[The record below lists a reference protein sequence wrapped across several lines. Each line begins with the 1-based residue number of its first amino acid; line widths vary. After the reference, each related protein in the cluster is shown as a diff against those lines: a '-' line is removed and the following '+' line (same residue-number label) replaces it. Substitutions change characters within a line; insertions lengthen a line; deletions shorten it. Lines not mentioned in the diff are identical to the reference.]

1 MASKSAKATA
11 AGADAIESAVKNGA
25 DAMKNGF
32 EKAAKG
38 YDELMAFAKDNAE
51 AWSSAANV
59 AGKGFETINSE
70 WFAYSRHALEE
81 SIAATKAMFETK
93 SAKDFFEMQ
102 SDFARK
108 AVDAYVAEI
117 TKIGDIAVSAAKDAA
132 APLQARVT
140 AFVEYTQAA
149 QA

>member
-1 MASKSAKATA
+1 MASKTAKTTV
-11 AGADAIESAVKNGA
+11 AGAETIETAMKNGA
-25 DAMKNGF
+25 DAMKNGL

-38 YDELMAFAKDNAE
+38 YDELVTIAKDNAE

-70 WFAYSRHALEE
+70 WFAFSRQVLEE
-81 SIAATKAMFETK
+81 GIAATRAMFETK
-93 SAKDFFEMQ
+93 SAKDLFELQ

-117 TKIGDIAVSAAKDAA
+117 TKIGDIAVSTAKDAA

-140 AFVEYTQAA
+140 AFVDYA
-149 QA
+149 QARA